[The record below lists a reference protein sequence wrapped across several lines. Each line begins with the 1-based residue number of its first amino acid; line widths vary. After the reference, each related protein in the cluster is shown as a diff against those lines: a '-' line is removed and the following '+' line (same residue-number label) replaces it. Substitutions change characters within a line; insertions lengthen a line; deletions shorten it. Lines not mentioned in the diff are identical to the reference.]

1 MTHAQLCR
9 LGIGIPV
16 DPVLPLVEDV
26 LGYVRDDALAAVL
39 AARVAFHLHTVP
51 VPTYMLQ
58 LSASAALMNQL
69 HLRCTVATCNHCK
82 HASEARLLYEVNL
95 SNQGPSVHLH
105 YVELSVKKKD
115 FFQINLLVQEVQEVR
130 YRYQR
135 RTSSFN

>member
-51 VPTYMLQ
+51 VPICCNYLH
-58 LSASAALMNQL
+58 QL
-69 HLRCTVATCNHCK
+69 HLQYASTASQFSDAQLQLATTANMH
-82 HASEARLLYEVNL
+82 RR
-95 SNQGPSVHLH
+95 QGCFM
-105 YVELSVKKKD
+105 K
-115 FFQINLLVQEVQEVR
+115 
-130 YRYQR
+130 
-135 RTSSFN
+135 

>member
-51 VPTYMLQ
+51 VPICCNYLHLLHLCINCISDAQLQ
-58 LSASAALMNQL
+58 PLQTCIGGKAAL
-69 HLRCTVATCNHCK
+69 
-82 HASEARLLYEVNL
+82 
-95 SNQGPSVHLH
+95 
-105 YVELSVKKKD
+105 
-115 FFQINLLVQEVQEVR
+115 
-130 YRYQR
+130 
-135 RTSSFN
+135 